1 MTRDELQ
8 LDGFGFY
15 KAYYQ
20 GRLVRITDPNIPTI
34 LDEYSIQR
42 TVPWQELTAIA
53 QPKIIIHMFIATPDS
68 VIEGSDIVV
77 SWSVENASQ
86 IRITRGGDTIGYVAE
101 SGSLNV
107 KVPSDSRY
115 RYHTRDKYD
124 LDLGLVAIGDGG
136 KETASTRVTVFP
148 KSKGVGTTGA
158 DIIFQ
163 TEEVARILNGG
174 NFGVS
179 TTSPESKPESNNKI
193 KSTIER
199 TPLYSQYSE
208 PHVCPDHPT
217 VEDATYHASQIEN
230 EIELFLSELRQ
241 QSKENTRK

>member
-8 LDGFGFY
+8 LDGFGLY

-20 GRLVRITDPNIPTI
+20 GRLVQVTDPNIPTI
-34 LDEYSIQR
+34 LDEYAIQR
-42 TVPWQELTAIA
+42 TVSWQDLTARP
-53 QPKIIIHMFIATPDS
+53 QPKIVIHTFTATPDS
-68 VIEGSDIVV
+68 VMENSDIVV
-77 SWSVENASQ
+77 NWSVENASQ
-86 IRITRGGDTIGYVAE
+86 IRITRDGSTIGYVAE

-107 KVPSDSRY
+107 KASGDSDY
-115 RYHTRDKYD
+115 RYQKIRDKYD

-136 KETASTRVTVFP
+136 KETATTRVTVFP
-148 KSKGVGTTGA
+148 
-158 DIIFQ
+158 
-163 TEEVARILNGG
+163 R
-174 NFGVS
+174 
-179 TTSPESKPESNNKI
+179 PKPEPKNKI
-193 KSTIER
+193 KSTVER
-199 TPLYSQYSE
+199 TPLYTQSSK